1 MGGDRHKYGGI
12 DRYGESDDR
21 NKLVENLRDQL
32 KEFELYSRSM
42 AFPAPAP
49 VPDSAIATATA
60 SASASADE
68 VVPRVSRKPTVK
80 ATDAPRERARGGGGD
95 RLSEPEAS
103 FVKQSESGNLTAG
116 SGSGSGSALADD
128 LDTGGVEATDATVA
142 AGVAGNKKYA
152 LALAAAVKAGA
163 AAGKL
168 VLSEIMMR

>member
-42 AFPAPAP
+42 SFPAPVP
-49 VPDSAIATATA
+49 VPDSATATA
-60 SASASADE
+60 SGSADE
-68 VVPRVSRKPTVK
+68 VVPRMIRKPTVK
-80 ATDAPRERARGGGGD
+80 AADAPREGARGGDGA
-95 RLSEPEAS
+95 RLSELEAS
-103 FVKQSESGNLTAG
+103 FVEQSESGNLTAG

-128 LDTGGVEATDATVA
+128 LDIGGVEATEATVA
-142 AGVAGNKKYA
+142 AGVTGNTKYA

-163 AAGKL
+163 AAGRL
-168 VLSEIMMR
+168 VVSEIMMR